1 MARGKSYDNQIRNA
15 INRINYRLKGI
26 EDMLGVES
34 EQYERYVNSIT
45 ASLPAGSFNLSL
57 DGHITIEN
65 TKENRAKMT
74 LAQLQGGSRKSTG
87 IASGGDV
94 ERGPANLP
102 TAKQSVKRQKKEMQR
117 GAEDPDEISDEDALN
132 ELNAKTYVKG
142 MEDQKHRL
150 KYTEEAKSD
159 MQQKGK
165 KSYTQLKEILE
176 KGEAKKLEKKRE
188 KNRAASKRY
197 YEKHRKEIS
206 DRRKAKRAAAR
217 AAAGLS

>member
-1 MARGKSYDNQIRNA
+1 MARGKNYDNQIKNA

-34 EQYERYVNSIT
+34 EQYGRYVNSIT

-74 LAQLQGGSRKSTG
+74 LAQLQGGSRKSRG
-87 IASGGDV
+87 IAGGGGV

-117 GAEDPDEISDEDALN
+117 DAEAPDEISDEDALE
-132 ELNAKTYVKG
+132 ELNAKTFVKSR
-142 MEDQKHRL
+142 EDANHKLR
-150 KYTEEAKSD
+150 YTEEARPE
-159 MQQKGK
+159 MEQKGK
-165 KSYTQLKEILE
+165 KTYKQLREILE
-176 KGEAKKLEKKRE
+176 KGEAKKLEKKRA
-188 KNRAASKRY
+188 KDRAASKRY
-197 YEKHRKEIS
+197 YEKHRAEILE
-206 DRRKAKRAAAR
+206 RRRAKRAAAR
-217 AAAGLS
+217 AGR